1 MSLRT
6 VSVQVGQPT
15 DRPTAEG
22 PLRTAMVKDR
32 VAGPIQL
39 GTRALEGDGCANLKY
54 HGHEDQASCVY
65 PAEHFPRLA
74 EALSLPPFPHGAFG
88 DNFTVTGGDEQS
100 VRVGEVDR
108 VGTALVEVTKPREP
122 CSTLNAVWGCAQLA
136 AQIGRRGWTGW
147 YLRVL
152 EPGTVQEGDAWTLER
167 AAAEGAPSIAEV
179 WQSKRGGS

>member
-74 EALSLPPFPHGAFG
+74 EALSLPPFPP
-88 DNFTVTGGDEQS
+88 VGGRFSEFVLND
-100 VRVGEVDR
+100 V
-108 VGTALVEVTKPREP
+108 APNN
-122 CSTLNAVWGCAQLA
+122 CSSKKSRQM
-136 AQIGRRGWTGW
+136 RRGDM
-147 YLRVL
+147 V
-152 EPGTVQEGDAWTLER
+152 
-167 AAAEGAPSIAEV
+167 I
-179 WQSKRGGS
+179 